1 MSQTEQEEYERLVKV
16 KSTMVLE
23 TRLKC
28 ALKMVAN
35 LEAEYKRV
43 KKLRNRLEQSD
54 GLELVL
60 TEANAKFDSEIS

>member
-1 MSQTEQEEYERLVKV
+1 MSQNEQNEYERLVKV

-23 TRLKC
+23 TRVKC
-28 ALKMVAN
+28 ALKMVKN

-60 TEANAKFDSEIS
+60 TEANAKFASEIS

>member
-1 MSQTEQEEYERLVKV
+1 
-16 KSTMVLE
+16 MVLE

-60 TEANAKFDSEIS
+60 TEANAKFSSEI